1 MHYVLM
7 TTTRGP
13 FSTLL
18 SEPGQILPAA
28 SPLTCLFPVSPLRD
42 NVIYL
47 REAQAQSLASI
58 KDLKQRPGIMFYPG
72 LSLKPEPRSLA
83 SKSQGLQSYHPSK
96 NISLIINNL
105 RLTAPNQS
113 TSVQSQQPAQDATTY
128 N

>member
-18 SEPGQILPAA
+18 SEPKQILPTA

-58 KDLKQRPGIMFYPG
+58 KDLKQRPDNVLPRALTKTRTQK
-72 LSLKPEPRSLA
+72 LSM
-83 SKSQGLQSYHPSK
+83 
-96 NISLIINNL
+96 
-105 RLTAPNQS
+105 
-113 TSVQSQQPAQDATTY
+113 
-128 N
+128 

>member
-18 SEPGQILPAA
+18 SEPEQILPAA

-58 KDLKQRPGIMFYPG
+58 KDLKQRPDNVLPRALTKPRTKN
-72 LSLKPEPRSLA
+72 LSA
-83 SKSQGLQSYHPSK
+83 
-96 NISLIINNL
+96 
-105 RLTAPNQS
+105 
-113 TSVQSQQPAQDATTY
+113 
-128 N
+128 

>member
-18 SEPGQILPAA
+18 SEAEQILPAA

-47 REAQAQSLASI
+47 GKAQAQSLASI
-58 KDLKQRPGIMFYPG
+58 KDFKQRLDNVLPRVLTKPRTKNPG
-72 LSLKPEPRSLA
+72 
-83 SKSQGLQSYHPSK
+83 
-96 NISLIINNL
+96 
-105 RLTAPNQS
+105 
-113 TSVQSQQPAQDATTY
+113 V
-128 N
+128 

>member
-18 SEPGQILPAA
+18 SEPEQILPAA

-47 REAQAQSLASI
+47 REAQAQLLASI
-58 KDLKQRPGIMFYPG
+58 KDLKQRPGNVLPRALTKNQNPKASHLKIKDSEVSILKKIDP
-72 LSLKPEPRSLA
+72 SLPTILDYS
-83 SKSQGLQSYHPSK
+83 S
-96 NISLIINNL
+96 
-105 RLTAPNQS
+105 
-113 TSVQSQQPAQDATTY
+113 
-128 N
+128 